1 MSQDN
6 LTHWLI
12 STRGETCF
20 SLKPMTAATDFLK
33 REAMM
38 GLSLDRTRRF
48 GRDRRYDGLR
58 RNSAQ
63 WDRADAALGV
73 LRGVAGDDRLRP
85 LVAPRR

>member
-20 SLKPMTAATDFLK
+20 SFNPMTAATDFLK
-33 REAMM
+33 REAMV
-38 GLSLDRTRRF
+38 
-48 GRDRRYDGLR
+48 
-58 RNSAQ
+58 SAETVLCCN
-63 WDRADAALGV
+63 RVGAALGV
-73 LRGVAGDDRLRP
+73 LRGDGGESRLRP